1 LLWLVSVFD
10 EPKPLLTV
18 FLTAWTTLSTNY
30 FKSKSMRLSN
40 SAAKLIF
47 TSIAILLLAISYI
60 LYEQIQLLLRAQ
72 DQLNET
78 NVVKLKLE
86 QTISALNDAESAQR
100 GFLLTKD
107 SVFLTPYR
115 GAFDKAKRLTSQIRE
130 LIKSND
136 QQKDLAALQG
146 FVDLRFK
153 TFNHVIDQYN
163 NPTLNSRSRQM
174 YLLMSK
180 SVMDSINF
188 HAQNIKRREDNMV
201 LQKEQ
206 ARRMYSFLTPLFAV
220 LLMIIAV
227 GILVFS
233 YGKIIEH
240 LNRLEKVFSQLKQL
254 NNELK
259 QKNYKLELY
268 NKELDSFTY
277 VASHDLKEPLRKIL
291 TYSNQMEL
299 EVYDKLSDNNKTH
312 LNRIRHSAQR
322 MQNLL
327 NDLLL
332 YSHVSVS
339 EKSFEEVDLN
349 KIVNDVID
357 NLHEEIIETSTQI
370 NADNLPVIKGMP
382 FQIKQLFENLISNS
396 IKYKQDHLPPKIII
410 GGCVVHEKDVD
421 EIHYRDSD
429 LYYKLFIRDNG
440 VGFEQAYAEK
450 IFKLFQRLHART
462 NKPGTGIGLT
472 ICKKIV
478 DNHNGFIKATSEVNK
493 GTTFEIYLPLN

>member
-1 LLWLVSVFD
+1 
-10 EPKPLLTV
+10 
-18 FLTAWTTLSTNY
+18 
-30 FKSKSMRLSN
+30 MRLSN
-40 SAAKLIF
+40 TAAKLIF
-47 TSIAILLLAISYI
+47 TGIALVLFAISYI
-60 LYEQIQLLLRAQ
+60 LYRQIQSLLIAQ

-78 NVVKLKLE
+78 NLVQLKLQ
-86 QTISALNDAESAQR
+86 QTVSALNDAESAQR

-107 SVFLTPYR
+107 SVFLSPYR
-115 GAFDKAKRLTSQIRE
+115 DAYKKAKSLTSEIRE
-130 LIKSND
+130 MIKSTD

-146 FVDLRFK
+146 FIDLRFK
-153 TFNHVIDQYN
+153 SFNEAIEQYN
-163 NPTLNSRSRQM
+163 NPESKAETRQM

-188 HAQNIKRREDNMV
+188 YAHNINLREAQMV
-201 LQKEQ
+201 LESEK
-206 ARRMYSFLTPLFAV
+206 AKKKYSFLTPLFAV
-220 LLMIIAV
+220 LLMIIAI

-240 LNRLEKVFSQLKQL
+240 LNRLKKVFSQLKKL

-277 VASHDLKEPLRKIL
+277 IASHDLKEPIRKIL
-291 TYSNQMEL
+291 TYSNQIEMDGNE
-299 EVYDKLSDNNKTH
+299 KLSPTNKGH
-312 LNRIRHSAQR
+312 LNRIKHSAQR

-332 YSHVSVS
+332 YSHMSMS

-349 KIVNDVID
+349 KIVDDVIH
-357 NLHEEIIETSTQI
+357 NLHDEIIETHTQI
-370 NADNLPVIKGMP
+370 NTEKLPVIKGMP

-396 IKYKQDHLPPKIII
+396 IKYKQDHVPPAITI
-410 GGCVVHEKDVD
+410 GGCVVQEKEVG
-421 EIHYRDSD
+421 ELVYSQSD
-429 LYYKLFIRDNG
+429 LYYKLFIKDNG
-440 VGFEQAYAEK
+440 LGFEQIYAEK
-450 IFKLFQRLHART
+450 IFRLFQRLHSKT
-462 NKPGTGIGLT
+462 DKPGTGIGLT

-478 DNHNGFIKATSEVNK
+478 DNHNGFIKAISEVNK

>member
-1 LLWLVSVFD
+1 
-10 EPKPLLTV
+10 
-18 FLTAWTTLSTNY
+18 
-30 FKSKSMRLSN
+30 
-40 SAAKLIF
+40 
-47 TSIAILLLAISYI
+47 
-60 LYEQIQLLLRAQ
+60 
-72 DQLNET
+72 
-78 NVVKLKLE
+78 
-86 QTISALNDAESAQR
+86 
-100 GFLLTKD
+100 
-107 SVFLTPYR
+107 
-115 GAFDKAKRLTSQIRE
+115 
-130 LIKSND
+130 
-136 QQKDLAALQG
+136 
-146 FVDLRFK
+146 
-153 TFNHVIDQYN
+153 
-163 NPTLNSRSRQM
+163 M

-240 LNRLEKVFSQLKQL
+240 LNRLKKVFSQLKQL

>member
-1 LLWLVSVFD
+1 
-10 EPKPLLTV
+10 
-18 FLTAWTTLSTNY
+18 
-30 FKSKSMRLSN
+30 
-40 SAAKLIF
+40 
-47 TSIAILLLAISYI
+47 
-60 LYEQIQLLLRAQ
+60 
-72 DQLNET
+72 
-78 NVVKLKLE
+78 
-86 QTISALNDAESAQR
+86 
-100 GFLLTKD
+100 
-107 SVFLTPYR
+107 
-115 GAFDKAKRLTSQIRE
+115 
-130 LIKSND
+130 
-136 QQKDLAALQG
+136 
-146 FVDLRFK
+146 
-153 TFNHVIDQYN
+153 
-163 NPTLNSRSRQM
+163 
-174 YLLMSK
+174 
-180 SVMDSINF
+180 
-188 HAQNIKRREDNMV
+188 MV

-240 LNRLEKVFSQLKQL
+240 LNRLKKVFSQLKQL